1 VRSTGFSPGNYTAKN
16 PHFRSEYFLK
26 LVQLSYFWSKA
37 SDCAIP
43 KDESVSAVKKVLLL
57 PGDGI
62 GPEIVESA
70 TQVLRAVASKHDVTI
85 ELVDGLIGGAAID
98 ARNDPFPEET
108 QAVCNSMDAILLG
121 AVGGPK
127 WDGNSEA
134 LRPEQGLLKIRKA
147 LDLFANLRPVKP
159 YEALSHLSSLRADR
173 LKGVDILF
181 VRELTSGIYFGEPRQ
196 LEESEASDTMRYS
209 RAEINRVAK
218 VAFTAAK
225 KRRSLVTSI
234 DKANVLATSKLWR
247 SEVTALH
254 DNDYRDICLEH
265 QLVDSAAMRIVQ
277 DPVGFDVVLCP
288 NMFGDILSDEASVLS
303 GTLGLLPSA
312 SLGSGTLG
320 LYEPIH
326 GSAPD
331 IAGQGVANPLATILS
346 VALMCRHSLNL
357 DNIATDIEDAVGKLL
372 GDKTLLSP
380 DLGGS
385 AKTSE
390 ITQAVI
396 AAL

>member
-1 VRSTGFSPGNYTAKN
+1 MIQLGVALPTAAV
-16 PHFRSEYFLK
+16 SLM
-26 LVQLSYFWSKA
+26 
-37 SDCAIP
+37 AI
-43 KDESVSAVKKVLLL
+43 VKKVLVL

-70 TQVLRAVASKHDVTI
+70 SQVLQAAAKKHDTAI

-98 ARNDPFPEET
+98 ARNDPFPQET
-108 QAVCNSMDAILLG
+108 QSACNEVDAILLG

-127 WDGNSEA
+127 WDNNEES
-134 LRPEQGLLKIRKA
+134 LRPEKGLLRIRKS

-159 YEALSHLSSLRADR
+159 FAALSHLSSLRPDK
-173 LKGVDILF
+173 LSGVDILF

-196 LEESEASDTMRYS
+196 LSSNEASDTMRYAS
-209 RAEINRVAK
+209 EEVSRVAK
-218 VAFTAAK
+218 VAFAAAK

-247 SEVTALH
+247 QTVTSLH
-254 DNDYRDICLEH
+254 DEHYRDICLEH

-277 DPVGFDVVLCP
+277 DPAAFDVVLCP

-312 SLGSGTLG
+312 SLGAGTLG

-331 IAGQGVANPLATILS
+331 IAGQGIANPLATILS
-346 VALMCRHSLNL
+346 TAMMCRHSLDL
-357 DNIATDIEDAVGKLL
+357 EAIASDIDTAVDKILKDAA
-372 GDKTLLSP
+372 LLSP
-380 DLGGS
+380 DLGGT
-385 AKTSE
+385 ANTSQ
-390 ITQAVI
+390 ITQSVI
-396 AAL
+396 SSL